1 MDKGTKELML
11 DYYCNVFYK
20 IMCFLGFFASIVIF
34 RIALFKFLTIFFSI
48 GFSFAFSI
56 LFTGFLAIFS
66 FIIWLSLND

>member
-1 MDKGTKELML
+1 MNKETKELML
-11 DYYCNVFYK
+11 DYHCNVFYK

-34 RIALFKFLTIFFSI
+34 RIAIFKVLTVFFSI

-66 FIIWLSLND
+66 FIIYLACND